1 MSIKNK
7 PSQNDAAEL
16 QDLVNRIDEILNDYI
31 HVAEYIPNGLHTAL
45 DKMYAHNFKYTK
57 EIIKRK

>member
-1 MSIKNK
+1 MSKLK
-7 PSQNDAAEL
+7 PPSQNDAAEL
-16 QDLVNRIDEILNDYI
+16 QDLVNRIDELLNDYI

-45 DKMYAHNFKYTK
+45 DKMYAHNSKYTK

>member
-1 MSIKNK
+1 MSTKNK

-16 QDLVNRIDEILNDYI
+16 QDLVNHIDELLNKYI
-31 HVAEYIPNGLHTAL
+31 HVAEHIPNGLHTAL
-45 DKMYAHNFKYTK
+45 DKMYAYNSKYTK